1 MITPMEIHNREFKKG
16 FRGYNENEVD
26 EFLDRIVV
34 DYEKVLRE
42 NEKLRDK
49 LNLNDKEVEN
59 YKKLEKNLQETL
71 SVAQKT
77 ADDILESAKKTAQEL
92 KDNAARDSKSI
103 YENTM
108 RETQN
113 IREQAQLESKRL
125 LDDATHKLR
134 IMIADYE
141 KIVREK
147 NSFLMKIRTALES
160 ELAVTAQLLTS
171 VPHVDEL
178 SNLKSELTKIE
189 SENKSSATKKN
200 SDKKISEEKIS
211 EPAEEFIEKVS
222 QVVSKPKNKT
232 AEVEKKS
239 EPKPAKIYSNSRA
252 YAEAEKISESE
263 VAEEKN
269 SDFDDT
275 KFLEKIPVKK
285 VEEKISENEV
295 DDLDKTMVF
304 KPIKKSAN

>member
-26 EFLDRIVV
+26 EFLDRVVV

-77 ADDILESAKKTAQEL
+77 ADEVLESAKKSAQEL

-103 YENTM
+103 YDNTI
-108 RETQN
+108 REAQN

-125 LDDATHKLR
+125 LDDAAHKLR
-134 IMIADYE
+134 IVVEDYE

-147 NSFLMKIRTALES
+147 NSFLLKIRTALES

-171 VPHVDEL
+171 VPRVEELAALKTEL
-178 SNLKSELTKIE
+178 SKIE
-189 SENKSSATKKN
+189 SANKSSAAKKN
-200 SDKKISEEKIS
+200 SDKKLSAEKNS
-211 EPAEEFIEKVS
+211 YLDEEFFEKVS
-222 QVVSKPKNKT
+222 QVVSKPKTKPV
-232 AEVEKKS
+232 EVEKKS
-239 EPKPAKIYSNSRA
+239 DAKSTKITPS
-252 YAEAEKISESE
+252 AEKISDAS
-263 VAEEKN
+263 EKN
-269 SDFDDT
+269 IPDEENSELEDT
-275 KFLEKIPVKK
+275 KFLEEIPTAIGK
-285 VEEKISENEV
+285 EKISETEI

-304 KPIKKSAN
+304 KPIKKSAD